1 MTTSHLFTRTYQ
13 QAPAGL
19 WSAPGRV
26 NLIGEHTDYNNG
38 LVMPFAIDARAH
50 VAISRSVGRR
60 VKVVSAQRDSL
71 LHDFHLDELTPDGPA
86 AQGWAAYVFGA
97 VWALREAGHPVDG
110 INIALDSSVPV
121 GAGLSSSAALECA
134 VTLGVSQLMG
144 VKLAPREVAIIAQ
157 SAENNFVG
165 VPCGLMD
172 QMASSACKAGNVLF
186 FDVDAETTEQV
197 PFNPGAHGYAILVID
212 THVHHELADGEYGKR
227 RDSCEEAAAELE
239 VASLREITLEGLETA
254 LGTLSNDLLRKR
266 TRHVVTEN
274 GRVANAVGL
283 LRAQNLGGLGDLM
296 VASHV
301 SLRDDYE
308 VSDPALDLA
317 VDTAMSAGAVGAR
330 MTGGGFGGSAIA
342 LVEVGAVDRV
352 TGAIERAFT
361 AAGRR
366 EPTVRSVRPSEGARR
381 DG

>member
-1 MTTSHLFTRTYQ
+1 MTTSHLFTRTFQ
-13 QAPAGL
+13 QAPSGL

-50 VAISRSVGRR
+50 VAINRSVGRR
-60 VKVVSAQRDSL
+60 VKVVSAQRDSVV
-71 LHDFHLDELTPDGPA
+71 HDFGLDELEPGGPA

-97 VWALREAGHPVDG
+97 IWALREAGYPVDG
-110 INIALDSSVPV
+110 LNIAIDSSVPV

-144 VKLAPREVAIIAQ
+144 VRLTAREVAVLAQ

-186 FDVDAETTEQV
+186 FDVDAQTTEQV
-197 PFNPGAHGYAILVID
+197 PFNPGAHGYALLVVD
-212 THVHHELADGEYGKR
+212 THVHHQLADGEYGKR
-227 RDSCEEAAAELE
+227 RASCEQAAAELG
-239 VASLREITLEGLETA
+239 VASLREISMEGLEAA
-254 LGTLSNDLLRKR
+254 LEQLSSELLRKR
-266 TRHVVTEN
+266 TRHIVTEN
-274 GRVANAVGL
+274 NRVAQAVGL
-283 LRAQNLGGLGDLM
+283 LRSQNLGGLGDLM

-308 VSDPALDLA
+308 VSDPALDIA
-317 VDTAMSAGAVGAR
+317 VDTAMSAGAIGAR

-342 LVEVGAVDRV
+342 LVEVDAVDAV
-352 TGAIERAFT
+352 TGAVERAFS
-361 AAGRR
+361 AAGLAA
-366 EPTVRSVRPSEGARR
+366 PTIRSVHPSEGARR